1 MCTAIQVHAMGFEYM
16 HCGSRQA
23 HGWLSSCWGAVV
35 LGSGWG
41 AAVFGNGWRAVV
53 LGSGCTPAA

>member
-1 MCTAIQVHAMGFEYM
+1 MGFEYM